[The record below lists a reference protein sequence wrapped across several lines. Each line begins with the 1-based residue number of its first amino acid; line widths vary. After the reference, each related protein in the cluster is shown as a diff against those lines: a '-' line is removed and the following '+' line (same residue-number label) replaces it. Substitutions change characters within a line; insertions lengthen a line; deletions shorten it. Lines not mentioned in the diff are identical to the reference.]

1 MPPKPGPQTDAT
13 ARSLAVVA
21 SLAGR
26 WVERVLG
33 TNEPALT
40 VAQYLALRAIAS
52 GGVTGTEL
60 ARRAAVSGP
69 AASQLVGALVDSGL
83 VERRADPLDRRR
95 YALHMTRAGVRTLR
109 AAETRL
115 SDELGTLLS
124 GLPRPEID
132 ALARVLPQLEAALAG
147 TAPPRRPPPPGPPP
161 PNPPSPR

>member
-1 MPPKPGPQTDAT
+1 MPRKPGPRTDAT

-33 TNEPALT
+33 ASEPVLT

-52 GGVTGTEL
+52 GDVTGTEL

-69 AASQLVGALVDSGL
+69 AASQLIGALVESGL
-83 VERRADPLDRRR
+83 VERRADPRDRRR

-109 AAETRL
+109 SAETRL
-115 SDELGTLLS
+115 SDEIGTLLT
-124 GLPRPEID
+124 GLPGPEID

-147 TAPPRRPPPPGPPP
+147 TAPPRRPPPPGPARRPP
-161 PNPPSPR
+161 RPR